1 MVLNSTKQTNKQ
13 TQARL
18 EKMIIEKSKDGE
30 FTTGAMNAAGDANPS
45 RVPGITVKK
54 LSSTI

>member
-1 MVLNSTKQTNKQ
+1 
-13 TQARL
+13 
-18 EKMIIEKSKDGE
+18 MIIEKSKDGE

-54 LSSTI
+54 LSTTI